1 MADTKSMTNADPRSY
16 DAEIAQRAART
27 DDAQFVV
34 APDLM
39 GSIRDAARD
48 AAYDAWKR
56 TRDRD
61 DILAITLNIKTWQ
74 ILNVI
79 DLTGS
84 GDRSP
89 HTGAYVIE
97 YKAKTGQGDGDTVWF
112 TTVVDGKRD
121 GAHFLARPL
130 ATLHALAR
138 QVGIENGDFGVTA
151 GFAARVLNIPTTDN

>member
-1 MADTKSMTNADPRSY
+1 MTDPRSY
-16 DAEIAQRAART
+16 DAAIADRASRGDEPT
-27 DDAQFVV
+27 MVQ

-39 GSIRDAARD
+39 NRLRQRVTDHAVAAAKSR
-48 AAYDAWKR
+48 
-56 TRDRD
+56 RDRD
-61 DILAITLNIKTWQ
+61 DILAEKIRIKAYQ

-97 YKAKTGQGDGDTVWF
+97 YKPRLSGMEDVTWFATIVDGNTDNQNF
-112 TTVVDGKRD
+112 TT
-121 GAHFLARPL
+121 RPV

-138 QVGIENGDFGVTA
+138 QAGNPDDHGVTA
-151 GFAARVLNIPTTDN
+151 RVTARALGFPDN